1 MNCHVRALYIS
12 ACSNCL
18 LHEKTFLINNFLR
31 SLSVGYVHSAY
42 FAKSEVKE
50 TTKAA

>member
-1 MNCHVRALYIS
+1 MCARYMLRCVQIIYY
-12 ACSNCL
+12 
-18 LHEKTFLINNFLR
+18 EKTFLKNNFLR

-50 TTKAA
+50 TIKAA

>member
-1 MNCHVRALYIS
+1 MCARSILMRIQIIYY
-12 ACSNCL
+12 
-18 LHEKTFLINNFLR
+18 EKTFLINNFLR
-31 SLSVGYVHSAY
+31 SLSVGYVHSAD